1 MTTELETAGLIVN
14 HNRLKELRP
23 PALPDR
29 VWIWDE
35 TLRDGEQ
42 TAGTLLTMDEKIEI
56 AKLMDEM
63 GVAVIAAG
71 FPMVSKEEHETIRRL
86 SREGFRNASL
96 AAPARAVLEDV
107 KACIDAGAQEIPI
120 FIACSRLRLEY
131 QLRMTLDEAIERLVE
146 CTQYARDHGVK
157 ADYIV
162 EDATRSDL
170 GAIAR
175 MAAAAVEAGAEK
187 VVIADTVGFC
197 RPNAMRYIVEQ
208 VRRRMAEITKRR
220 VTFGVHCHDD
230 FGLATANTLAAV
242 EAGVTF
248 PHVCV
253 NGFGERAGN
262 AAFEEVVMAL
272 EVLYGVQ
279 TGVKTERL
287 YELARLVER
296 SFAIPIPVHK
306 AIVGQNAFHH
316 GSGIHVHAQLAHSLS
331 YEPIAPEQVGRQRSF
346 YLGKFAGRHLIDF
359 ILRKNGITASEK
371 EVSDLAE
378 AIKRRHASQDKRTI
392 LTRFDRCR
400 ADFAKLKADLT
411 EEELLTLA
419 RTRVGQEAKVG
430 RRKAA

>member
-42 TAGTLLTMDEKIEI
+42 TAGTLLTIDEKIAI
-56 AKLMDEM
+56 AKLMDEI

-71 FPMVSKEEHETIRRL
+71 FPMVSKQEYETIRRL
-86 SREGFRNASL
+86 SKEDFRNASL

-107 KACIDAGAQEIPI
+107 KACVEAGAQEIPI

-131 QLRMTLDEAIERLVE
+131 QLRMTLDEAIDRLVE

-157 ADYIV
+157 ADYVV

-175 MAAAAVEAGAEK
+175 MAAAAVDAGAEK

-197 RPNAMRYIVEQ
+197 RPNVMRYIIEQ
-208 VRRRMAEITKRR
+208 VRRRMAQITKRQ
-220 VTFGVHCHDD
+220 VTLGVHCHDD

-287 YELARLVER
+287 YDLAQLVER

-331 YEPIAPEQVGRQRSF
+331 YEPILPEQVGRQRSF
-346 YLGKFAGRHLIDF
+346 YLGKFAGRHLIEF
-359 ILRKNGITASEK
+359 VLKKNGITASEA
-371 EVSDLAE
+371 EISRLAE
-378 AIKRRHASQDKRTI
+378 AVKRRHADQDKRAI
-392 LTRFDRCR
+392 LARFDRCR

-419 RTRVGQEAKVG
+419 RAHIKQVPEDGH
-430 RRKAA
+430 RKAA